1 MYSTF
6 AYKKI
11 DICEGNLR
19 CDNSRISDET
29 LNSLHR
35 IYGGLRIIQV
45 CRHWPRW
52 LNEYFGG
59 LTMDHVMCY
68 RMRCGI
74 NLNTRHNRSDFH
86 MIDEIW
92 AYRKDAP
99 PKASELILRRFSA
112 ASKGP
117 QLISR
122 EHAL

>member
-1 MYSTF
+1 MKRF
-6 AYKKI
+6 
-11 DICEGNLR
+11 R
-19 CDNSRISDET
+19 P
-29 LNSLHR
+29 LHQ
-35 IYGGLRIIQV
+35 IYGGLRIIRV
-45 CRHWPRW
+45 CRDWPKWFR
-52 LNEYFGG
+52 EYFSAFNDG
-59 LTMDHVMCY
+59 LGDCY
-68 RMRCGI
+68 RLRCGVS
-74 NLNTRHNRSDFH
+74 LYTRHNRSDFH